1 MDGNIITL
9 RQAFGLLSEIEYD
22 YAEKAYRQLRDMGCN
37 YPSMSIH
44 KAMQRG
50 WRHQPHLDA
59 LLNMDDDEIAT
70 THPINYLTEDEA
82 EVYFA

>member
-1 MDGNIITL
+1 MDGNAITL
-9 RQAFGLLSEIEYD
+9 RQAFGILSEIEYD
-22 YAEKAYRQLRDMGCN
+22 YAERFVRELQGMGCN

-50 WRHQPHLDA
+50 WRPQKHVDA
-59 LLNMDDDEIAT
+59 LLSMDDDEIAI

-82 EVYFA
+82 ERYFA